1 MDLSDSWSLTLEIL
15 SSSSFRRTS
24 GDYFDKYVHITG
36 QPSPVSQD
44 VEVSSASP
52 STVDGLRETLQDA
65 MGGDVERKRKRPSTI
80 AKEFDENTRVAF
92 EKDKVF
98 EAKEELLQKEKE
110 MHNIM
115 EKDNLVEGI
124 QNENN
129 NLVEKDNVMQEI
141 HMEKEKENMLH
152 EIQEEKDN
160 LVKKDNVMQEIQ
172 KETDNLLQEIHME
185 KEKENMLQEIQK
197 EKENLLQEIHMANE
211 TLQKR
216 QKEND
221 TLQKKNDQLQLDIAK
236 KHKLQHEIQKKHKL
250 HEEMQNEN
258 DKLQSIKDKLQLD
271 IQKEKDSLQ
280 QEMRMENEVLQRKK
294 DRVQQRIQKERA
306 TLQDEKDKHQQEKT
320 KLQEEIRRMSEVNKI
335 QESRI
340 KLDVGGHVYT
350 TSMLTLTKDQE
361 SMLALMFSGRH
372 YVKKEE
378 DGSYFIDRDGTHF
391 RHILNYLRDGFC
403 DEETLPT
410 DRGIQTE
417 LLTEA
422 EYYQLSGLVALLV
435 RD

>member
-1 MDLSDSWSLTLEIL
+1 MDLSDSWSMTLEIL

-36 QPSPVSQD
+36 PPSPVSQD
-44 VEVSSASP
+44 EEVSSASP
-52 STVDGLRETLQDA
+52 STVDGSRETLQDTT
-65 MGGDVERKRKRPSTI
+65 GGDVERKRKRPSTT

-92 EKDKVF
+92 EKEKQF
-98 EAKEELLQKEKE
+98 EAKEELLRKG
-110 MHNIM
+110 MGIHNIT
-115 EKDNLVEGI
+115 EKDSLVEGI
-124 QNENN
+124 QNENDN
-129 NLVEKDNVMQEI
+129 FVEKDSLVEEI
-141 HMEKEKENMLH
+141 QKENV
-152 EIQEEKDN
+152 E

-172 KETDNLLQEIHME
+172 KETDNLLQEIHTE
-185 KEKENMLQEIQK
+185 KEKQNMLHEIQE
-197 EKENLLQEIHMANE
+197 EKDNLLHEIHMANE

-221 TLQKKNDQLQLDIAK
+221 TLQKTNDQLQLDIAK

-250 HEEMQNEN
+250 HEEMQKEN
-258 DKLQSIKDKLQLD
+258 DKLQTIKDKLQLD

-280 QEMRMENEVLQRKK
+280 QEMRMENEALQRKK
-294 DRVQQRIQKERA
+294 DKVQQRIQKERA
-306 TLQDEKDKHQQEKT
+306 TLQEEKDTFQQEKT

-361 SMLALMFSGRH
+361 SMLALMSSGRH

-403 DEETLPT
+403 NEDTLPT
-410 DRGIQTE
+410 DRGILTE

-422 EYYQLSGLVALLV
+422 EYYQLSGLVTLLV
-435 RD
+435 HD

>member
-1 MDLSDSWSLTLEIL
+1 MDLSELWSLTLEIL
-15 SSSSFRRTS
+15 SSSSYRRTS
-24 GDYFDKYVHITG
+24 GDYFDKYVHLTG

-44 VEVSSASP
+44 EEVSSASP
-52 STVDGLRETLQDA
+52 STVDGLRETLQDTT
-65 MGGDVERKRKRPSTI
+65 GGDVERKRKRPSTTV
-80 AKEFDENTRVAF
+80 KELDENTRVAF
-92 EKDKVF
+92 EKEKQF
-98 EAKEELLQKEKE
+98 QAKEELLQKEKE
-110 MHNIM
+110 IHNIT
-115 EKDNLVEGI
+115 EKDSLVEGI
-124 QNENN
+124 QNEND
-129 NLVEKDNVMQEI
+129 NLVERD
-141 HMEKEKENMLH
+141 
-152 EIQEEKDN
+152 D
-160 LVKKDNVMQEIQ
+160 LVKKDNVIQEIQ

-185 KEKENMLQEIQK
+185 KEKENMLHEIQE

-211 TLQKR
+211 TLREK
-216 QKEND
+216 QKENE

-250 HEEMQNEN
+250 HEEMQKEN
-258 DKLQSIKDKLQLD
+258 DKLQSIKDKLQLE

-280 QEMRMENEVLQRKK
+280 QEMRKENEELQRKK
-294 DRVQQRIQKERA
+294 DKVQQRIQKERV
-306 TLQDEKDKHQQEKT
+306 TLQQEKDTFQHEKT

-410 DRGIQTE
+410 DRGILTE

-435 RD
+435 RE

>member
-1 MDLSDSWSLTLEIL
+1 MCDITILLLLVPLQVDLSDSWSMRLEIL
-15 SSSSFRRTS
+15 SSSSYRRTS
-24 GDYFDKYVHITG
+24 GDYFDKYVHLTG

-44 VEVSSASP
+44 EEVSSASP
-52 STVDGLRETLQDA
+52 STVDGLRETLQDTT
-65 MGGDVERKRKRPSTI
+65 GGDVERKRKRPSMT

-98 EAKEELLQKEKE
+98 EAKEEPTQKEKE

-115 EKDNLVEGI
+115 KKDNSVEEI
-124 QNENN
+124 Q
-129 NLVEKDNVMQEI
+129 
-141 HMEKEKENMLH
+141 KEN
-152 EIQEEKDN
+152 DN
-160 LVKKDNVMQEIQ
+160 LVKKDNLMQEIQ

-185 KEKENMLQEIQK
+185 KEKENMLHEIQE

-211 TLQKR
+211 TLREK
-216 QKEND
+216 QKENE

-236 KHKLQHEIQKKHKL
+236 KHKLQHEIQKKHTL
-250 HEEMQNEN
+250 HEEMQKEN
-258 DKLQSIKDKLQLD
+258 DQLQTIKDKLQLK

-280 QEMRMENEVLQRKK
+280 QEMRMENEALQRKK

-306 TLQDEKDKHQQEKT
+306 TLQQEKDKIQQEKT

-410 DRGIQTE
+410 DRGILTE

-422 EYYQLSGLVALLV
+422 EYYQLSGLVSLLV
-435 RD
+435 RE